1 MELESV
7 AAKAVRFRDLHAG
20 AVPLV
25 LPNAWDAG
33 SARVFE
39 LAGFPAI
46 ATTSAGVAFALG
58 LPDGERVSRE
68 EMLAAVRRIAAAVA
82 VPVTADLEAGYGP
95 TPGAAAET
103 ARAAIAAG
111 AVGMNLEDGV
121 AGDGG
126 LFEVADQVARIRAVR
141 ETARA
146 EGLDFVLNART
157 DVFLKQIGEPA
168 QRFDHAVRRARAY
181 REAGADCLFVPGPSD
196 ADTIGRLVRGI
207 EAPVNVLA
215 VRGTPPVGELARL
228 GVARVSMGSGPMRAT
243 LGLIRRIAEELRGP
257 GTYTA
262 FLEGAPSHA
271 EIQRLFAR

>member
-1 MELESV
+1 MERESV
-7 AAKAVRFRDLHAG
+7 PAKAVRFRDLHAG

-141 ETARA
+141 EAARA